1 MSISNPSN
9 PQIDE
14 LALSD
19 INMDVTTSTYYDLE
33 LSYMMNN
40 LSIQKV
46 QELPEVQ
53 EVQEVQ
59 IESMI
64 EDTVDMQVD

>member
-1 MSISNPSN
+1 MSNPGN

-19 INMDVTTSTYYDLE
+19 INMGVTTSTYYDLE

-46 QELPEVQ
+46 QQIPEVQ
-53 EVQEVQ
+53 AVQ

-64 EDTVDMQVD
+64 EDTVDMQID

>member
-1 MSISNPSN
+1 MSNLSNLSNPSN

-19 INMDVTTSTYYDLE
+19 INMDVTSYYDLE
-33 LSYMMNN
+33 LSYN

-53 EVQEVQ
+53 EIQ
-59 IESMI
+59 IESMV